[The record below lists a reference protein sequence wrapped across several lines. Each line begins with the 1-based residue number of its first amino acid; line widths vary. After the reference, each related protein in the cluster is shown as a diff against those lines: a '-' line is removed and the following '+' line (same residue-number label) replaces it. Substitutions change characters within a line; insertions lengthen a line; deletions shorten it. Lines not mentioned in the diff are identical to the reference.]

1 MGAIDD
7 IKERLDIV
15 EIISGYT
22 QLQKA
27 GRNYKALCPFHS
39 EKTPSFVVFP
49 DTQTWHCFGACNT
62 GGDVFTFVM
71 RRENMDFGEALR
83 LLAQRA
89 GVSLEP
95 LREGEEAETRLKERL
110 YKLNALAAEYFHYL
124 LLNSPEG
131 ARARDYLTRRGL
143 SAETGKT
150 FQLGYAREDWQA
162 LGQHL
167 TAKGYSW
174 SDLQEAGLVIE
185 GKEHGY
191 YDRFRGRLIFPIR
204 DARANVVGF
213 GARALDDSL
222 PKYLNSPQ
230 TAIFD
235 KSGVLYGI
243 DQAKGAIREAGLVV
257 IVEGYMDV
265 LMAHQCNRKNVVA
278 SMGTALTEKHVRII
292 KKMTKKLVL
301 ALDADSA
308 GDQATVRGLEVAQE
322 AFDRRAMPVP
332 TWRGLIRYEDQLDA
346 EIRVAVLPPGL
357 DPDEVLKENV
367 DTWDVLVNRALPV
380 VEYYLQ
386 AVIGKFDLR
395 SPKDKVAAAREV
407 LPLIR
412 EIGSSVERSH
422 YLQQLARLLRV
433 DERTLQQELEGRKA
447 PPARTG
453 REVSPALGRGST
465 SPAQNAGRGTGRRES
480 APAAERFGRLSAQP
494 GLTFGLEQYV
504 LLLLLKRPEFLAS
517 MNALLLGLGM
527 EPLAGEDLTEID
539 KRAIFEWIAAHIE
552 QRRPLDLD
560 ALRQE
565 VDPSLRPALEAVLS
579 LIEGVA
585 FLSDEQAEL
594 DAAKCALRLRE
605 LRLHR
610 RNEELRYLQEDA
622 RAQND
627 GEAARNWGRMVD
639 ELTTQLVR
647 IQREEAA
654 QSSLKSPRQE
664 QTQG

>member
-1 MGAIDD
+1 MGAIDE

-15 EIISGYT
+15 EVISSYIP
-22 QLQKA
+22 LQKA

-62 GGDVFTFVM
+62 GGDVFSFVM

-95 LREGEEAETRLKERL
+95 LREGEQAEARLRERL

-124 LLNSPEG
+124 LLNSPDG
-131 ARARDYLTRRGL
+131 ARAREYLAQRGL
-143 SAETGKT
+143 SAETLET
-150 FQLGYAREDWQA
+150 FQLGYAREDWRA

-174 SDLQEAGLVIE
+174 SDLMEAGLVIE

-191 YDRFRGRLIFPIR
+191 YDRFRGRLMFPIR

-213 GARALDDSL
+213 GARALDESL

-230 TAIFD
+230 TAVFD

-243 DQAKGAIREAGLVV
+243 DKAKAAIRETGFAV
-257 IVEGYMDV
+257 IVEGYVDV
-265 LMAHQCNRKNVVA
+265 LMAHQCGRKNVVA
-278 SMGTALTEKHVRII
+278 SMGTALTDRHVRII

-301 ALDADSA
+301 ALDADTA
-308 GDQATVRGLEVAQE
+308 GDHATVRGLEVAKE
-322 AFDRRAMPVP
+322 AFDRRTMPVP
-332 TWRGLIRYEDQLDA
+332 TWRGLVRYEDQLDA
-346 EIRVAVLPPGL
+346 EIRVAVLPQGL
-357 DPDEVLKENV
+357 DPDEVLKDNV
-367 DTWDVLVNRALPV
+367 EVWDALISGALPV
-380 VEYYLQ
+380 VEYYLRT
-386 AVIGKFDLR
+386 VIAKFDLR

-412 EIGSSVERSH
+412 EIGSAVERSH
-422 YLQQLARLLRV
+422 YLQQLAHILRV
-433 DERTLQQELEGRKA
+433 DERTLAQELEGRRA
-447 PPARTG
+447 SR
-453 REVSPALGRGST
+453 
-465 SPAQNAGRGTGRRES
+465 AQSAGRSTGPQETV
-480 APAAERFGRLSAQP
+480 AAVERFGRLSAQP

-504 LLLLLKRPEFLAS
+504 LLLLLKRPELLAS
-517 MNALLLGLGM
+517 MNGLLLGLGL
-527 EPLAGEDLTEID
+527 EPLGSEDLTEID
-539 KRAIFEWIAAHIE
+539 KRAIFEWIAARIE
-552 QRRPLDLD
+552 QGQALDLD
-560 ALRQE
+560 ASRQQ
-565 VDPSLRPALEAVLS
+565 VDPSLRVALEAVLS
-579 LIEGVA
+579 LVEGVG

-622 RAQND
+622 QTEND
-627 GEAARNWGRMVD
+627 GDAARNWGRMVD
-639 ELTTQLVR
+639 ELAIQLVR

-654 QSSLKSPRQE
+654 QSSLRSPRQE
-664 QTQG
+664 QTQGQ

>member
-15 EIISGYT
+15 EVIAGYT
-22 QLQKA
+22 TLQKA

-62 GGDVFTFVM
+62 GGDVFSFIM
-71 RRENMDFGEALR
+71 RRENMEFGEALR

-89 GVSLEP
+89 GVTLEP

-143 SAETGKT
+143 SAETIKT

-162 LGQHL
+162 LGQQL

-174 SDLQEAGLVIE
+174 SDLMEAGLVIE

-230 TAIFD
+230 TPIFD

-243 DQAKGAIREAGLVV
+243 DQAKEAIRQAGLVV

-265 LMAHQCNRKNVVA
+265 LMAHQCGRKNVVA

-301 ALDADSA
+301 ALDADTA
-308 GDQATVRGLEVAQE
+308 GDQATVRGLEVAKE

-332 TWRGLIRYEDQLDA
+332 TWRGLIHYEDQLDA

-367 DTWDVLVNRALPV
+367 DTWDTLVNRALPV

-386 AVIGKFDLR
+386 TVIAKFDLH
-395 SPKDKVAAAREV
+395 SSKDKAAAAREV

-412 EIGSSVERSH
+412 EIGSAVERAH

-433 DERTLQQELEGRKA
+433 DERTLEQELEGKR
-447 PPARTG
+447 
-453 REVSPALGRGST
+453 T
-465 SPAQNAGRGTGRRES
+465 SPAAGKSASRREP
-480 APAAERFGRLSAQP
+480 APAVERFGRLSAQP

-504 LLLLLKRPEFLAS
+504 LLLLLKRPELLAS
-517 MNALLLGLGM
+517 MNALLSGLDL

-539 KRAIFEWIAAHIE
+539 KRAIFEWIAARVE
-552 QRRPLDLD
+552 QSRSLNLD

-585 FLSDEQAEL
+585 FLSDEQAEV

-610 RNEELRYLQEDA
+610 RNEELRYLHEDA

-627 GEAARNWGRMVD
+627 GDAAKKWGRMVD
-639 ELTTQLVR
+639 ELAIQLVHL
-647 IQREEAA
+647 QREDAA

>member
-7 IKERLDIV
+7 IKERLDVV

-22 QLQKA
+22 PLQKA

-62 GGDVFTFVM
+62 GGDIFTFVM

-110 YKLNALAAEYFHYL
+110 YKLNALAAEYFHYV

-143 SAETGKT
+143 SAETLKT

-191 YDRFRGRLIFPIR
+191 YDRFRGRLMFPIR
-204 DARANVVGF
+204 DARANIVGF

-243 DQAKGAIREAGLVV
+243 DQAKGAIRDAGLVV

-265 LMAHQCNRKNVVA
+265 LMAHQCGRKNVVA

-301 ALDADSA
+301 ALDADTA
-308 GDQATVRGLEVAQE
+308 GDQATLRGLEVAKE
-322 AFDRRAMPVP
+322 AFDRRATPVP

-346 EIRVAVLPPGL
+346 EIRVAVLPPGR

-367 DTWDVLVNRALPV
+367 GTWDALVNQALPV

-386 AVIGKFDLR
+386 TVISRFDLH
-395 SPKDKVAAAREV
+395 SSKDKAAAAREV

-422 YLQQLARLLRV
+422 YLQQLAHLLRV
-433 DERTLQQELEGRKA
+433 DERALEQELEGRKVTRA
-447 PPARTG
+447 TAG
-453 REVSPALGRGST
+453 REASPA
-465 SPAQNAGRGTGRRES
+465 PAT
-480 APAAERFGRLSAQP
+480 ERFGRLSAQP

-552 QRRPLDLD
+552 QPQPLDLD

-579 LIEGVA
+579 LIEEVA

-639 ELTTQLVR
+639 ELTMQLVR

-654 QSSLKSPRQE
+654 QTSLKSPRQE

>member
-1 MGAIDD
+1 MGSIED

-15 EIISGYT
+15 DVISGYT
-22 QLQKA
+22 TLQKA

-62 GGDVFTFVM
+62 GGDVFSFVM

-89 GVSLEP
+89 GVALEP
-95 LREGEEAETRLKERL
+95 QREGEEAETRLKERL
-110 YKLNALAAEYFHYL
+110 YKLNALAAEYFHHL

-143 SAETGKT
+143 AAETLKT

-191 YDRFRGRLIFPIR
+191 YDRFRGRLVFPIR

-243 DQAKGAIREAGLVV
+243 DQAKAAIREAGLVV

-265 LMAHQCNRKNVVA
+265 LMAHQCGRKNVVA

-301 ALDADSA
+301 ALDADTA
-308 GDQATVRGLEVAQE
+308 GDQATVRGLEVAKE

-367 DTWDVLVNRALPV
+367 DTWDALVNQALPV

-386 AVIGKFDLR
+386 AVINKFDLH
-395 SPKDKVAAAREV
+395 SSKDKAAAAREV

-412 EIGSSVERSH
+412 EIGSAVERSH

-433 DERTLQQELEGRKA
+433 DERTLEQELEGGKVA
-447 PPARTG
+447 
-453 REVSPALGRGST
+453 
-465 SPAQNAGRGTGRRES
+465 RRE
-480 APAAERFGRLSAQP
+480 PAAAVERFGRLSAQP

-504 LLLLLKRPEFLAS
+504 LLLLFKRPELLAP
-517 MNALLLGLGM
+517 MNALLTGLGM
-527 EPLAGEDLTEID
+527 EPLAGDDLIEID
-539 KRAIFEWIAAHIE
+539 KRAIFEWIAGHIE
-552 QRRPLDLD
+552 QHQPLDWD

-565 VDPSLRPALEAVLS
+565 VDPSLRPALESVSS

-594 DAAKCALRLRE
+594 DAVRCALRLRA

-610 RNEELRYLQEDA
+610 RNEELRYLQDDA
-622 RAQND
+622 RAQSD
-627 GEAARNWGRMVD
+627 GEAVKNWGRMVD
-639 ELTTQLVR
+639 ELAVQLVR

-664 QTQG
+664 QTPG

>member
-62 GGDVFTFVM
+62 GGDVFSFVM

-395 SPKDKVAAAREV
+395 SAKDKVAAAREV

-433 DERTLQQELEGRKA
+433 DERTLEQELEGRKA
-447 PPARTG
+447 TPARAG

-539 KRAIFEWIAAHIE
+539 KKIGRAH
-552 QRRPLDLD
+552 
-560 ALRQE
+560 
-565 VDPSLRPALEAVLS
+565 V
-579 LIEGVA
+579 
-585 FLSDEQAEL
+585 
-594 DAAKCALRLRE
+594 
-605 LRLHR
+605 
-610 RNEELRYLQEDA
+610 
-622 RAQND
+622 
-627 GEAARNWGRMVD
+627 
-639 ELTTQLVR
+639 
-647 IQREEAA
+647 
-654 QSSLKSPRQE
+654 
-664 QTQG
+664 

>member
-1 MGAIDD
+1 MGAIED

-15 EIISGYT
+15 DVISGYT
-22 QLQKA
+22 TLQKA

-62 GGDVFTFVM
+62 GGDVFSFVM

-89 GVSLEP
+89 GVALEP
-95 LREGEEAETRLKERL
+95 QREGEEAETRLKERL
-110 YKLNALAAEYFHYL
+110 YKLNALAAEYFHHL

-131 ARARDYLTRRGL
+131 ARARDYLIRRGL
-143 SAETGKT
+143 AAETLKT

-191 YDRFRGRLIFPIR
+191 YDRFRGRLVFPIR

-243 DQAKGAIREAGLVV
+243 DQAKAAIREAGLVV

-265 LMAHQCNRKNVVA
+265 LMAHQCGRKNVVA

-301 ALDADSA
+301 ALDADTA
-308 GDQATVRGLEVAQE
+308 GDQATVRGLEVAKE

-367 DTWDVLVNRALPV
+367 DTWDALVNQALPV

-386 AVIGKFDLR
+386 AVINKFDLH
-395 SPKDKVAAAREV
+395 SSKDKAAAAREV

-412 EIGSSVERSH
+412 EIGSAVERSH

-433 DERTLQQELEGRKA
+433 DERTLEQELEGGKVA
-447 PPARTG
+447 
-453 REVSPALGRGST
+453 
-465 SPAQNAGRGTGRRES
+465 RRE
-480 APAAERFGRLSAQP
+480 PAAAVERFGRLSAQP

-504 LLLLLKRPEFLAS
+504 LLLLFKRPELLAP
-517 MNALLLGLGM
+517 MNALLTGLGM
-527 EPLAGEDLTEID
+527 EPLAGDDLIEID
-539 KRAIFEWIAAHIE
+539 KRAIFEWIAGHIE
-552 QRRPLDLD
+552 QHQPLDWD

-565 VDPSLRPALEAVLS
+565 VDPSLRPALESVSS

-594 DAAKCALRLRE
+594 DAVRCALRLRA

-610 RNEELRYLQEDA
+610 RNEELRYLQDDA
-622 RAQND
+622 RAQSD
-627 GEAARNWGRMVD
+627 GEAVKNWGRMVD
-639 ELTTQLVR
+639 ELAIQLVR

-664 QTQG
+664 QTPG